1 MSEKYQ
7 WSLEALYPSFES
19 EALAAD
25 FQALQATIKHFERF
39 SIPDTYTAESPE
51 TLLVQFIEEENAFAA
66 LYSKL
71 SAFANLSQS
80 TEAKNPHAQLWLD
93 KFRKEAAKMTEPR
106 VSLSYWLKDHASE
119 ILPLLESHPTLKAHA
134 FAIKE
139 RIENASYLLSQS
151 EEALIAMLTQTGSSA
166 WEGLQNKMTALCV
179 IPFEQEDQ
187 TKQLPLS
194 AIRNLAYHKDPAI
207 RKAAFE
213 AELSAYPAFIEVS
226 SAALNAIK
234 GEVLT
239 ISKLKGY
246 GSPLEM
252 SLQQSRMDQA
262 ILDALLGA
270 MKNAL
275 PQFRR
280 YLKAKAHYLGH
291 KDALPFYD
299 IFAPVGNSHQQFT
312 VEACMD
318 IVKTAFGGFSKDL
331 ENFAQTA
338 FENRW
343 VDFEPRAGKRGG
355 AFCSNIYG
363 IKESRFLCNFQ
374 GSMNNIITVAHELGH
389 GYHGQQM
396 FFETAMN
403 ASYPMPLAETASTFC
418 ETIVKQQLMAHA
430 TGEEKLLLLE
440 TSIQGYTQI
449 IMDIYSRFLFE
460 SAIFEQREEG
470 SLSGDAICKLMEKA
484 QLEAYGD
491 ALDPQFTHPYMWMNK
506 VHYYYAQRNFYNFPY
521 AFGLLFA
528 MGLYAK
534 FLEEGP
540 SFVDKYDQ
548 MLRLTGKASIYEV
561 GQFMGIDLT
570 QPSFWEASLH
580 LMAQEIDQFINMIG

>member
-19 EALAAD
+19 DALAAD
-25 FQALQATIKHFERF
+25 FQALQATIKQFERF
-39 SIPDTYTAESPE
+39 SKPDTYTAASKT
-51 TLLVQFIEEENAFAA
+51 TLLVQAIEEENAFAA

-80 TEAKNPHAQLWLD
+80 TDAKNPHAQLWID
-93 KFRKEAAKMTEPR
+93 KLRKEGAKMTEPR
-106 VSLSYWLKDHASE
+106 VSLSYWLKANAAE
-119 ILPLLESHPTLKAHA
+119 ILPILDENPVLKAHA
-134 FAIKE
+134 FAVKE
-139 RIENASYLLSQS
+139 RIESASYLLSQS
-151 EEALIAMLTQTGSSA
+151 EEALISMLTQTGSSA
-166 WEGLQNKMTALCV
+166 WESLQNKMTALCV
-179 IPFEQEDQ
+179 IPFEMNGE

-194 AIRNLAYHKDPAI
+194 AIRNLAYHQDAAV

-213 AELSAYPAFIEVS
+213 AELSAYPDFIEVS
-226 SAALNAIK
+226 AAALNAIK

-239 ISKLKGY
+239 LSKLKGY
-246 GSPLEM
+246 ESPLDM
-252 SLQQSRMDQA
+252 SLKQSRMDQA

-275 PQFRR
+275 PEFRR
-280 YLKAKAHYLGH
+280 YLKAKAKYLGH
-291 KDALPFYD
+291 ADALPFYD
-299 IFAPVGNSHQQFT
+299 IFAPIGNSHKQFT
-312 VEACMD
+312 VEDCMD
-318 IVKTAFGGFSKDL
+318 TVKTAFSGFSSNL
-331 ENFAQTA
+331 EAFAQTA

-396 FFETAMN
+396 FFETALN

-418 ETIVKQQLMAHA
+418 ETIVKQQLMGHA
-430 TGEEKLLLLE
+430 SDEEKLLLLE

-460 SAIFEQREEG
+460 SAIFERREEG
-470 SLSGDAICKLMEKA
+470 SLSGEAICALMKEA

-491 ALDPQFTHPYMWMNK
+491 ALDANFTHPYMWMNK

-534 FLEEGP
+534 FLEEGS

-561 GQFMGIDLT
+561 GQFMEIDLT
-570 QPSFWEASLH
+570 QPSFWEASLK
-580 LMAQEIDQFINMIG
+580 LMAQEIDQFIKIVG